1 MVGNQGKH
9 MVNLRKKRIS
19 EEKSLLER
27 PILREPPKVGI
38 DTYIT
43 KDEENS
49 IRGIVK
55 VWDTKLILK
64 WLQLHPDVVE
74 RARIVFPNDEE
85 GLKITSKIR
94 CDTEV
99 DISDRRFKRT
109 LKELLIMEGKV

>member
-1 MVGNQGKH
+1 MVGKQGKH
-9 MVNLRKKRIS
+9 MARVWEDRRRKELEKPIEKRQPKVVLGADLLAS
-19 EEKSLLER
+19 EEK
-27 PILREPPKVGI
+27 
-38 DTYIT
+38 T
-43 KDEENS
+43 

-55 VWDTKLILK
+55 VWDTELILK